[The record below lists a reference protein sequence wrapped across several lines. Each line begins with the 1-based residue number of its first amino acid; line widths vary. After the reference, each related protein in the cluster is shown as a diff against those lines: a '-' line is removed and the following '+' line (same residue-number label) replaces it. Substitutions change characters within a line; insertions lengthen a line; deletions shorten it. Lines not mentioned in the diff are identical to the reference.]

1 MRRLPRSSRKR
12 LGRAPRDGWL
22 LRRQSPP
29 EERRDIFRPNNGG
42 RVRPMGR
49 QELCL
54 VCAVVIA
61 AIATVLVLAGGTRTA
76 AFGGSVKADD
86 AARAAAWARPGE
98 VVVSAPEI
106 GHSSVD
112 LDEILLQPILLQAPP
127 RIAPPAIASADPQPF
142 EVLSRVRGL
151 RPAVIRVLAPPLVP
165 FRLDESLAPGEL
177 PGPPKLQP
185 PPVRAPRAG
194 YCHPDFWPLRALL
207 ILSSQLRHRC
217 VGPHQPTYATSE
229 LSRGVHA

>member
-1 MRRLPRSSRKR
+1 MSTSTNNS
-12 LGRAPRDGWL
+12 GRTGTTG
-22 LRRQSPP
+22 
-29 EERRDIFRPNNGG
+29 RP
-42 RVRPMGR
+42 
-49 QELCL
+49 ELCL

-86 AARAAAWARPGE
+86 AARAAADAWVRPGE

-112 LDEILLQPILLQAPP
+112 LDEILLQPIFLQAPP
-127 RIAPPAIASADPQPF
+127 RLAPPAIASADPQPF
-142 EVLSRVRGL
+142 EALSRVRSL
-151 RPAVIRVLAPPLVP
+151 RRAAIRVLAPPLVP

-207 ILSSQLRHRC
+207 ILSSQLRHSC

>member
-1 MRRLPRSSRKR
+1 MRRLPRSLRKR
-12 LGRAPRDGWL
+12 PGRAPRDGWL
-22 LRRQSPP
+22 LDRQSPP
-29 EERRDIFRPNNGG
+29 EERRGIFRPNNRG
-42 RVRPMGR
+42 RVRPTGR

-54 VCAVVIA
+54 VCVAVIA
-61 AIATVLVLAGGTRTA
+61 AIATVLVLAGGTGTA

-86 AARAAAWARPGE
+86 AARAAADAWVRPGE

-112 LDEILLQPILLQAPP
+112 LDEILLQPIFLQAPP
-127 RIAPPAIASADPQPF
+127 RLAPPAIASADPQPF
-142 EVLSRVRGL
+142 EALSRVRGL

-185 PPVRAPRAG
+185 PPVQAPRRG
-194 YCHPDFWPLRALL
+194 AL
-207 ILSSQLRHRC
+207 
-217 VGPHQPTYATSE
+217 TS
-229 LSRGVHA
+229 GFF